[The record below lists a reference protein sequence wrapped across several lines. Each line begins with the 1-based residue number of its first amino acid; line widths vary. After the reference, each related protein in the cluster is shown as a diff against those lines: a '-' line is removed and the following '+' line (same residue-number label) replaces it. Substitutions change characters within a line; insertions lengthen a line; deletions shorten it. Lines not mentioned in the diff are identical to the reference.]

1 MGHNTEVAADLV
13 VNDKAG
19 ESIGRIQKSFNALD
33 KKVNKVGSSLKKFAT
48 ETASTALGVHLAGFG
63 GTLTGIYHEALEAGM
78 ELGEQQKAVASAL
91 MMTDKGGRG
100 YKEIREQA
108 NGLQEELQNL
118 AIDAGASSDALI
130 ESFNDIASRTNKSTD
145 EVHEFMGTMVQA
157 ALIAPGGLAS
167 ITQGFEQIEMG
178 VARARNPIVQMIAST
193 GLLNG
198 NARQVALQMQKMA
211 PDKMMKIAEQAITRM
226 AKKMKDVPLTF
237 GESMQSLKEM
247 RGQLYEIVGMP
258 IFKGLTPMVQEL
270 RKQMTAHRHELEAF
284 AEKVGAKAT
293 DAFKY
298 AGEKVKDAF
307 VLINDNWAGIAR
319 SMGTIA
325 DTFMSTGKFLM
336 DHKDVIGRMAMM
348 GTGGFVGAT
357 SNAPGH
363 TSAMGIGGDV
373 LGGAMAGGK
382 MGGPTGA
389 VIGAAV
395 GAFGAL
401 IEETTALHETIGI
414 SLGVYKQ
421 TLQGLTLENE
431 AREKNLKTMRKEA
444 DEFAKRFATQEKYR
458 EASIALLSSMGKM
471 GQPGPT
477 QVSGLKD
484 VGFAGMTETMINR
497 AAVEL
502 DQGTQDL
509 SIRMANDFK
518 AMMDAAQQSGDE
530 GAIQNVQN
538 LLMNNAKLQY
548 ALAASGVDVGK
559 GFDDLVDAMIAGGKM
574 TAAAGE
580 QAKKLVK
587 GGKSLEGMGKPNIN
601 VNASG
606 STINVKQEFRDADP
620 DRIMMVFK
628 AAVTKAALS
637 RMNAKVSGP
646 FGGF

>member
-1 MGHNTEVAADLV
+1 MGHNQEVAADLV

-19 ESIGRIQKSFNALD
+19 AVINRVKRGFEALD
-33 KKVNKVGSSLKKFAT
+33 HKVNHVGKELSSFAKNT
-48 ETASTALGVHLAGFG
+48 MSTALGVSLSGLG
-63 GTLTGIYHEALEAGM
+63 GTVENVFHTALEAGM
-78 ELGEQQKAVASAL
+78 ELGKQQKAVASAL

-118 AIDAGASSDALI
+118 AIGAGASSDAVI

-145 EVHEFMGTMVQA
+145 EVQEFMGTMVQA
-157 ALIAPGGLAS
+157 ARIAPGGLAS

-193 GLLNG
+193 GLLKG
-198 NARQVALQMQKMA
+198 NARQVAKEMQKMA
-211 PDKMMKIAEQAITRM
+211 PDKMMAIAEQAITRM
-226 AKKMKDVPLTF
+226 AKKMKDIPLTF
-237 GESMQSLKEM
+237 GESMTSLKEM
-247 RGQLYEIVGMP
+247 RGQLFEIVGMP

-284 AEKVGAKAT
+284 AEKVGEKAT
-293 DAFKY
+293 LAFKY
-298 AGEKVKDAF
+298 AGDKVKDAF
-307 VLINDNWAGIAR
+307 VLINNNWEGIAH

-336 DHKDVIGRMAMM
+336 DHKDVIGRMAEF
-348 GTGGFVGAT
+348 GAGGFIGAA

-363 TSAMGIGGDV
+363 TSMGGVGGDV
-373 LGGAMAGGK
+373 IGGAMAGGK
-382 MGGPTGA
+382 LGGPTGA
-389 VIGAAV
+389 AIGAAV
-395 GAFGAL
+395 GAMGSLVEESVAL
-401 IEETTALHETIGI
+401 YETLAI
-414 SLGVYKQ
+414 SAGWHRQ

-431 AREKNLKTMRKEA
+431 AREKNLKLMRKES
-444 DEFAKRFATQEKYR
+444 DEFAKKFAEQEKYR
-458 EASIALLSSMGKM
+458 AAAIELMTSMGKM

-477 QVSGLKD
+477 QVGGLKD
-484 VGFAGMTETMINR
+484 VGFANMTETMINR

-574 TAAAGE
+574 TAEAGA

-587 GGKSLEGMGKPNIN
+587 GGKSLEGLGKPTIN
-601 VNASG
+601 VGGGN
-606 STINVKQEFRDADP
+606 TIQVKQEFRDADP

>member
-78 ELGEQQKAVASAL
+78 ELGKQQKAVASAL

-118 AIDAGASSDALI
+118 AIDAGASSDAVI

-145 EVHEFMGTMVQA
+145 EVQEFMGTMVQA
-157 ALIAPGGLAS
+157 ARIAPGGLAS

-193 GLLNG
+193 GLLKG
-198 NARQVALQMQKMA
+198 NARQVAKEMQKMA
-211 PDKMMKIAEQAITRM
+211 PDKMMAIAEQAITRM

-284 AEKVGAKAT
+284 AEKVGEKAT
-293 DAFKY
+293 LAFKY
-298 AGEKVKDAF
+298 AGDKVKDAF
-307 VLINDNWAGIAR
+307 VLINENWEGIAR
-319 SMGTIA
+319 SMGTVA
-325 DTFMSTGKFLM
+325 DTLMGAGKFLI
-336 DHKDVIGRMAMM
+336 DHKDTFTRMAQM
-348 GTGGFVGAT
+348 GGGGYFNVARGHAGEGSAGGA
-357 SNAPGH
+357 
-363 TSAMGIGGDV
+363 GIVGDV
-373 LGGAMAGGK
+373 LGGAALGGKLAGG
-382 MGGPTGA
+382 MGAVGGALFGLTGA
-389 VIGAAV
+389 LTEEAV
-395 GAFGAL
+395 VLYDSTLAEERRTGAL
-401 IEETTALHETIGI
+401 RKTNEELDKRTRTAE
-414 SLGVYKQ
+414 
-421 TLQGLTLENE
+421 EE
-431 AREKNLKTMRKEA
+431 
-444 DEFAKRFATQEKYR
+444 AKRFAELQSFAKSLGLG
-458 EASIALLSSMGKM
+458 AF
-471 GQPGPT
+471 GQKVEGRFTSKTERMPEG
-477 QVSGLKD
+477 
-484 VGFAGMTETMINR
+484 VGFAELSKKDVRYGIDEQTQEQ
-497 AAVEL
+497 AASMVKEFNASLEMAMNSTDKGRFEL
-502 DQGTQDL
+502 IGNIL
-509 SIRMANDFK
+509 SH
-518 AMMDAAQQSGDE
+518 S
-530 GAIQNVQN
+530 
-538 LLMNNAKLQY
+538 NALQF
-548 ALAASGVDVGK
+548 ALAKSGVDVGR
-559 GFDDLVDAMIAGGKM
+559 GFGDLIDAMIAGGKM
-574 TAAAGE
+574 TAEAGA

-587 GGKSLEGMGKPNIN
+587 GGKSLEGMSKPSIN

-628 AAVTKAALS
+628 AGVTKAALA
-637 RMNAKVSGP
+637 RVNARVSGP